1 MAYLLA
7 WGIVALPM
15 APALAHQDTTIGEP
29 AGGPHDLSAAEH
41 RETISRDHDL
51 VREVVKQSIEQP
63 LHFLMAAAPIWLSRC
78 LTAVPWYGWS
88 IVPAL
93 AWREWRQW
101 PSKRW
106 WDPPLDAAFLT
117 LGVIGATW
125 RESSRRR
132 RLRAQ
137 WLRRLKRAQQTNG
150 SSQSLIRRPVS
161 AER

>member
-1 MAYLLA
+1 MAYLLG

-15 APALAHQDTTIGEP
+15 APALAHQETMIGES
-29 AGGPHDLSAAEH
+29 AGGPHDLSAGEH
-41 RETISRDHDL
+41 RETIRRQHNL
-51 VREVVKQSIEQP
+51 VREIVKQSIEQP

-106 WDPPLDAAFLT
+106 WDPPLDAAFLI

-125 RESSRRR
+125 RR
-132 RLRAQ
+132 
-137 WLRRLKRAQQTNG
+137 G
-150 SSQSLIRRPVS
+150 SPYPPLT
-161 AER
+161 AERLHRRGSLRPSMSPRQS